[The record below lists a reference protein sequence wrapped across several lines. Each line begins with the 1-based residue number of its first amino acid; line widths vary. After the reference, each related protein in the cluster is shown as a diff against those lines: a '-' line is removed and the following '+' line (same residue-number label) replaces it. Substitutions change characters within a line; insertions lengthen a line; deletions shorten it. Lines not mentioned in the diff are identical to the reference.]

1 MPALA
6 IIPQIRTPI
15 TIKPKI
21 KHKQKQKPKSFSLS
35 TTPITQASFSD
46 PFVLQLA
53 ETLEDSLSP
62 SVSLQ
67 RLRDSSSESLLS
79 TSWPSRKDEPF
90 RFTDTSFIRLSQ
102 IIPITKP
109 PQFDYLPSIN
119 GDTLLPNIV
128 IADGF
133 VLNSMSRL
141 STLPDGVYVGAHDM
155 TVVYVPAGVKVENPI
170 HFKYVSVEGGEKGSK
185 KLPVSNPRVFVVVEE
200 GGEVGII
207 EEFVSKEGNDDRYY
221 WANPVL
227 EVVIGKGAKV
237 RHSYVQSQ
245 SLNSAHIKWTAVRQE
260 AASTY
265 ELVEVSTGG
274 KLSRHNL
281 HVQQLG
287 PDTATELSTFHLS
300 VGDQTQ
306 DLHSRLILDHPR
318 GRSQQLHKCIVAH
331 SQGQAVFDGNVK
343 VNSFGYPE
351 LVLICIVDDVKCSHG
366 AAISD
371 LEETQLFYF
380 QARGIDLETARK
392 ALVFSFGAESFHSSR
407 CPFYKTTIRYKETH
421 FLLISCNSST
431 SKTSSSTKPSQNLSE
446 SPNPKNPSSSDH
458 LKPLS
463 ATTLTTKDHQAQLL
477 SKPKSTRVNPTR
489 PKRSVLSLQRLK
501 RSLYPYNPQIK
512 ELKLF
517 AKKLNDC
524 GSGENDAQQRLEES
538 MTWFKVFN
546 VAIDGGV
553 KLDDRFCGCLLS
565 VASLSDESEDVA
577 QVLACLQQANPK
589 LVALVK
595 LFEDEETSI

>member
-1 MPALA
+1 MSALA
-6 IIPQIRTPI
+6 FTRQIHTPI
-15 TIKPKI
+15 RIKPKI
-21 KHKQKQKPKSFSLS
+21 KHKQKQKPKSFS
-35 TTPITQASFSD
+35 TPPITRASFSD
-46 PFVLQLA
+46 PFVIQLA
-53 ETLEDSLSP
+53 EILEDSVSP
-62 SVSLQ
+62 SSSLQ
-67 RLRDSSSESLLS
+67 KLRDSSSESLLS

-90 RFTDTSFIRLSQ
+90 RFTDTSFIRHSQ

-109 PQFDYLPSIN
+109 PQLDYLPSHN
-119 GDTLLPNIV
+119 GDALLPYLV

-133 VLNSMSRL
+133 VLNSMSKL
-141 STLPDGVYVGAHDM
+141 STLPDGVYVGSLLSDSSDRIAKRVLEFVADFEWGDLFWSINGLGAPDM

-170 HFKYVSVEGGEKGSK
+170 HFKYVSVEGGEEGSK

-207 EEFVSKEGNDDRYY
+207 EEFVSKEGNDDKCH

-318 GRSQQLHKCIVAH
+318 GYSQQLHKCIVAH

-343 VNSFGYPE
+343 VNRYAQQTNAGQLTRSLLLEPRATVNVKPN
-351 LVLICIVDDVKCSHG
+351 LQIIADDVKCSHG

-392 ALVFSFGAESFHSSR
+392 ALVFSFGAEVIERLPYSFMRRQVESHVKEKLLTSTFKGSSR
-407 CPFYKTTIRYKETH
+407 
-421 FLLISCNSST
+421 
-431 SKTSSSTKPSQNLSE
+431 
-446 SPNPKNPSSSDH
+446 
-458 LKPLS
+458 
-463 ATTLTTKDHQAQLL
+463 
-477 SKPKSTRVNPTR
+477 
-489 PKRSVLSLQRLK
+489 
-501 RSLYPYNPQIK
+501 
-512 ELKLF
+512 
-517 AKKLNDC
+517 
-524 GSGENDAQQRLEES
+524 
-538 MTWFKVFN
+538 
-546 VAIDGGV
+546 
-553 KLDDRFCGCLLS
+553 
-565 VASLSDESEDVA
+565 
-577 QVLACLQQANPK
+577 
-589 LVALVK
+589 
-595 LFEDEETSI
+595 

>member
-1 MPALA
+1 MSASA
-6 IIPQIRTPI
+6 ITPQIRTPI
-15 TIKPKI
+15 TVKAKI
-21 KHKQKQKPKSFSLS
+21 KHKQKQKSMSFSLS

-67 RLRDSSSESLLS
+67 KLRDSSSESLLS

-90 RFTDTSFIRLSQ
+90 RFTDTSFIRHSQ
-102 IIPITKP
+102 IIPIIKP
-109 PQFDYLPSIN
+109 PQLDYSPSIN
-119 GDTLLPNIV
+119 GDTLLPNLV

-133 VLNSMSRL
+133 VLNSMSNL
-141 STLPDGVYVGAHDM
+141 SNLPDGVYVGSLLSDSSDRIAERVLKFVGDFEWGDLFWSINGLGAHDM

-170 HFKYVSVEGGEKGSK
+170 HLKYVSVEGGEEGSK
-185 KLPVSNPRVFVVVEE
+185 KLPVSNPRVFVIVEE

-207 EEFVSKEGNDDRYY
+207 EEFVSKEGNDDKYY

-300 VGDQTQ
+300 VDM
-306 DLHSRLILDHPR
+306 HSR
-318 GRSQQLHKCIVAH
+318 QM
-331 SQGQAVFDGNVK
+331 QGQLTRSLLLEPRATVNVK
-343 VNSFGYPE
+343 PN
-351 LVLICIVDDVKCSHG
+351 LQIIADDVKCSHG

-380 QARGIDLETARK
+380 LARGIDLETARK
-392 ALVFSFGAESFHSSR
+392 ALVFSFGAEVIERLPNSFMQKQVESHV
-407 CPFYKTTIRYKETH
+407 KG
-421 FLLISCNSST
+421 LLSST
-431 SKTSSSTKPSQNLSE
+431 FKGSSN
-446 SPNPKNPSSSDH
+446 
-458 LKPLS
+458 
-463 ATTLTTKDHQAQLL
+463 
-477 SKPKSTRVNPTR
+477 
-489 PKRSVLSLQRLK
+489 
-501 RSLYPYNPQIK
+501 
-512 ELKLF
+512 
-517 AKKLNDC
+517 
-524 GSGENDAQQRLEES
+524 
-538 MTWFKVFN
+538 
-546 VAIDGGV
+546 
-553 KLDDRFCGCLLS
+553 
-565 VASLSDESEDVA
+565 
-577 QVLACLQQANPK
+577 
-589 LVALVK
+589 
-595 LFEDEETSI
+595 